1 MPTVWRSHV
10 GRSRYSVRKR
20 RKTRRLKSVDR
31 SRYLTRRTRFRCCR
45 SAPYRKKKKIKFM
58 CGSHHVGSFTH
69 CRSGSKRFSTP
80 NQTICATTIWFG
92 STLTFLIGSRSTRQ
106 AKERPF
112 SHVTVTIGQLPVV
125 KPRRQ
130 IQAKF
135 AASLTRCK
143 VS

>member
-10 GRSRYSVRKR
+10 DRSRYSARKR
-20 RKTRRLKSVDR
+20 RKTRRLRSADR
-31 SRYLTRRTRFRCCR
+31 SRYLARRTRVRCCR

-58 CGSHHVGSFTH
+58 CGSHRVGSYTRR
-69 CRSGSKRFSTP
+69 RSESKRFLTP

-125 KPRRQ
+125 KTRRQ
-130 IQAKF
+130 IQAKS
-135 AASLTRCK
+135 AA
-143 VS
+143 